1 MAPARTTRERAS
13 GGRGA
18 GIDSRV
24 LLLSAALAFTLIS
37 VQVADAGERGGA
49 EKASHGKKHSKS
61 SKRQLRE
68 LRRMVD
74 SQAAAQRAQ
83 DAELQALRIQLAA
96 LQGQPGS
103 VATPTGTAGGDLTGS
118 YPNPTVA
125 AGAIDAAKVADGSLT
140 DADIDPFNLDGPAGT
155 PSLRTLGTGAN
166 QALAGNATPGG
177 PPTGSAGGALAG
189 TYPNPTFAA
198 GAIAGAFSTDL
209 RVGMFNAPNGAFT
222 AQTLQ
227 CADPDDRLLSG
238 GVNLFAGVPGV
249 DIAFD
254 APQNGTT
261 WRVELDNNSGA
272 AVDFQI
278 RALCLEG

>member
-1 MAPARTTRERAS
+1 MPAERISRGRAS

-24 LLLSAALAFTLIS
+24 LLLFAALAFALIGA
-37 VQVADAGERGGA
+37 QVADAGERPGA

-83 DAELQALRIQLAA
+83 DAELQALRNQLAA
-96 LQGQPGS
+96 LQGQAGAPAS
-103 VATPTGTAGGDLTGS
+103 PTGVAGGDLAGA

-125 AGAIDAAKVADGSLT
+125 AGAIDGAKVADGSLT
-140 DADIDPFNLDGPAGT
+140 DADIDPFNLDGAPGT
-155 PSLRTLGTGAN
+155 LSLRTLGTGAN
-166 QALAGNATPGG
+166 QALPGDATPGG

-189 TYPNPTFAA
+189 AYPNPTFAA
-198 GAIAGAFSTDL
+198 GALAAAFSTDL
-209 RVGMFNAPNGAFT
+209 RVGMFNAPNGALT

-227 CADPDDRLLSG
+227 CADPGDRLLSG
-238 GVNLFAGVPGV
+238 GVSLISGSGV
-249 DIAFD
+249 DIVYD

-261 WRVELDNNSGA
+261 WRVDVDNNSGA
-272 AVDFQI
+272 AVAFQI